1 MIADGVLENPHVDA
15 MIAQHVWT
23 SLETGTIGLRNGAM
37 FGASDRFFLTVKGQ
51 SAPGSAPEDDIDAI
65 VIAANVI
72 NSLQTIVSRNVS
84 PMDSTV
90 VTIGTIS
97 GGDRYNILANSVT
110 MEGTFRNVTPKT
122 RECMAER
129 IEKVVEDVTK
139 ALGGDYEFQYC
150 RGYSPTINH
159 PDMVQLVRQTCLSI
173 DSQTHKSPKFLDFT
187 GNFGQ

>member
-51 SAPGSAPEDDIDAI
+51 SAPGSAPEDGIDAI

-72 NSLQTIVSRNVS
+72 NSLH
-84 PMDSTV
+84 
-90 VTIGTIS
+90 
-97 GGDRYNILANSVT
+97 NILANSVT
-110 MEGTFRNVTPKT
+110 MEGTCRNVTPKT

-159 PDMVQLVRQTCLSI
+159 PDMVQLVYDGGFHMDERCMPVGIEVMLRSA
-173 DSQTHKSPKFLDFT
+173 LRYL
-187 GNFGQ
+187 GAL